1 MILKIQMRKQVSII
15 LLIVIVSVLKANN
28 LASTVF
34 SSDFGIA
41 YSNNCDLSYT
51 EQVLKKEMPL
61 IVLTGNHEVSS
72 SSPSGRLLHPSKSK
86 LDRNNF
92 KRSLFASNRKYKL
105 NLFGRTVSGSTV
117 IPKLKVYVDS
127 TSITNATICQGESY
141 LFNAVAY
148 FKAGDWTVI
157 NLKTANGKNDST
169 ATLHLTVNLPTSS
182 VSKDTICQGTSYLF
196 NGTNYDKEGEYIVHL
211 TNIAGCDSTATL
223 VLAVNHTSSTLIID
237 SICEGR
243 TFSFNGSSYTLP
255 GLYTVHLTNVV
266 GCDSTV
272 QLNLKVIKSTSS
284 TSYAAICAGGSYTF
298 NGTSYSKSGTY
309 SSYFPKNTGCDSI
322 AKLVLTVLQFS
333 SLTYASICEGENY
346 FFNGKKYNTS
356 GIDSTFLTSVVGCDS
371 IAILHL
377 TVNQPSNSITYSS
390 ICSGDSYTFNG
401 TNYISEGT
409 YKYHLINRAGCDSIA
424 SLVLTVKQP
433 SSSITLA
440 SICLGESYD
449 FNGISYIS
457 EATYTSHLI
466 NVAGCDSI
474 TTLVLTVKQPSSS
487 ITQASI
493 CFGESYTF
501 NGTTYTTGATYSSHL
516 INIAGCDSIATL
528 MLSVK
533 NPSSSISQ
541 FSICA
546 GVSYNFNGISCTKTG
561 IYTTHFTN
569 AVGCDSTAILKLTV
583 IPKIL
588 IQLYDTIYQ
597 NQSFSNYGFSIPT
610 QTIRGDFVFYK
621 YAVTVYGCDSVVKL
635 NLNVSS
641 NFLATVR
648 TPPSICANDKNF
660 TLSLDI
666 VRGQIEFCSV
676 VFDQKAQNA
685 GFTDIIKQMATG
697 LYIDVPLPSNV
708 RPDYYTALVLLDNG
722 LIRKSFSISFVV
734 NYSSAIILQK
744 WNDVLALYN
753 SDYNGGYEFKS
764 YQWYKDG
771 ISIDGETKSYF
782 YLSKSNF
789 DAFSEYSVKL
799 TRVSD
804 AVVLFTCPMKPTK
817 HAETNVY
824 PTLLSQKSQFMIHV
838 SNSAKALLMNIS
850 GFKLKEQLLNI
861 GDNSMLTPDV
871 SGTYVLLLIDDQGQ
885 TKQQILI
892 VK

>member
-1 MILKIQMRKQVSII
+1 MRKQLSTI
-15 LLIVIVSVLKANN
+15 LLIVIVSVLNATN

-41 YSNNCDLSYT
+41 FSYNYDLSYT
-51 EQVLKKEMPL
+51 EQILKKEMPL

-72 SSPSGRLLHPSKSK
+72 TFPSGRLLYPSKSK
-86 LDRNNF
+86 LERTNF
-92 KRSLFASNRKYKL
+92 KVSLSESNQIYKL
-105 NLFGRTVSGSTV
+105 NLYDWTVSDSTV

-141 LFNAVAY
+141 LFNGVAY

-169 ATLHLTVNLPTSS
+169 AILHLTVNQPTSS
-182 VSKDTICQGTSYLF
+182 VSKDTICQGNSYLF
-196 NGTNYDKEGEYIVHL
+196 NGTYYDKAGEYIVHL
-211 TNIAGCDSTATL
+211 TNIVGCDSVAKL
-223 VLAVNHTSSTLIID
+223 VLAINHTSSTLIVD

-243 TFSFNGSSYTLP
+243 SYNFNSTIYTLP
-255 GLYTVHLTNVV
+255 GLYTVHLTNVA
-266 GCDSTV
+266 GCDSIV
-272 QLNLKVIKSTSS
+272 QLNLNVIKTTSS
-284 TSYAAICAGGSYTF
+284 TTYAAICAGGSYTF

-309 SSYFPKNTGCDSI
+309 SSYFPKITGCDSI
-322 AKLVLTVLQFS
+322 AKLVLTVLQFA
-333 SLTYASICEGENY
+333 SLTYSSICEGENY

-356 GIDSTFLTSVVGCDS
+356 GIDSTYLTSVVGCDS

-377 TVNQPSNSITYSS
+377 TVNQPSNSISYSS
-390 ICSGDSYTFNG
+390 ICSGDSYAFNG
-401 TNYISEGT
+401 TNYTSEGT
-409 YKYHLINRAGCDSIA
+409 FKSHLINRAGCDSIA

-433 SSSITLA
+433 TSSITLA
-440 SICLGESYD
+440 SICSGESYS

-457 EATYTSHLI
+457 EGTYISHLI

-474 TTLVLTVKQPSSS
+474 TTLVLTVKQPSSL
-487 ITQASI
+487 IIRASI
-493 CFGESYTF
+493 CSGESYTF
-501 NGTTYTTGATYSSHL
+501 NGISYISEGTYISHL
-516 INIAGCDSIATL
+516 INVAGCDSIVTL
-528 MLSVK
+528 ILSVK
-533 NPSSSISQ
+533 NPSSSISHV
-541 FSICA
+541 SICA
-546 GVSYNFNGISCTKTG
+546 GVSYVFNDINYTKTG
-561 IYTTHFTN
+561 IYTAHFTN

-583 IPKIL
+583 IPQVL

-597 NQSFSNYGFSIPT
+597 NQSFSNYGFSFPT
-610 QTIRGDFVFYK
+610 QTTRGDFIFYK
-621 YAVTVYGCDSVVKL
+621 YAKTVYGCDSVMQL

-666 VRGQIEFCSV
+666 QKGQIEFCSV
-676 VFDQKAQNA
+676 VFDKKGQNA
-685 GFTDIIKQMATG
+685 GFVDIIKQMATG
-697 LYIDVPLPSNV
+697 LYIDVPLPSNII
-708 RPDYYTALVLLDNG
+708 PDYYTALVFLDNG

-734 NYSSAIILQK
+734 NYSSSIILQK

-771 ISIDGETKSYF
+771 ISIDGATKSYL
-782 YLSKSNF
+782 YLSNSNF
-789 DAFSEYSVKL
+789 DTISEYSVKL
-799 TRVSD
+799 TRTSD
-804 AVVLFTCPMKPTK
+804 AVILFTCSMRPTK
-817 HAETNVY
+817 HTEINVY
-824 PTLLSQKSQFMIHV
+824 PTLLSQKSQFKIHI
-838 SNSAKALLMNIS
+838 SNSAKALLMSIS
-850 GFKLKEQLLNI
+850 GLKLKEQLLNI

-885 TKQQILI
+885 AKQQILI